1 MDHNREGGNLTEE
14 VLVRQMK
21 EGDKASF
28 DLLYEKYRN
37 TALRTAYLITGNFS
51 LSEDIVQDTFVK
63 VYLHCGE
70 LKNDSGFKAWM
81 MQILVRTAYRSGK
94 KASRELP
101 DEEVVQKADTG
112 GIPSSLEQV
121 LARDEAG
128 AIAEA
133 VRALPMKQRSVV
145 VLYYYQEYRI
155 SEIAKI
161 LGCLEGTVKSRLHTA
176 KKQLRRMLADESG
189 IGFVRDS
196 NERNGGYEAGI

>member
-1 MDHNREGGNLTEE
+1 MTEE

-37 TALRTAYLITGNFS
+37 TALRTAYLITGDRS

-63 VYLHCGE
+63 IYLHCRE

-81 MQILVRTAYRSGK
+81 MQILVRTAYRNGK
-94 KASRELP
+94 KASREMP
-101 DEEVVQKADTG
+101 DEEVIQKADTG

-121 LARDEAG
+121 LAREEAG

-196 NERNGGYEAGI
+196 DERNGGYEAGI